1 MYILLCAL
9 LCLCGAAAVA
19 GIYAIISEKSG
30 RLKPI
35 GQIYSYIISV
45 ALPPLIMLIFVFI
58 LYALK
63 IETVGAMP
71 LIAALFGAAAAA
83 FLLNFQKAVPVF
95 RHSRCVYAISK
106 AVLIVLLLEV
116 TVFNCSAYFTAG
128 LKNQSVIAPSSCE
141 ETLDITKDGSK
152 VTVNENGET
161 KIIFNNLSLD
171 CEVIGLTFT
180 GERRIAEVSVL
191 IKDGNLSGSD
201 VCAAKNY
208 AYTNGTAY
216 FTVHSKYLR
225 SLTLSMTNAGGAQL
239 TAVSINPKIP
249 LSANGF
255 RIILLLILSAAAI
268 IIKIYRLYAV
278 KYDKNSLKQR
288 LTAIIAAAFCMMI
301 AASMFLVRANGSF
314 VQLDDTPIA
323 GKSPYLQ
330 MTDAAV
336 KGQLNLDITPD
347 SRLEDAGDNAY
358 DPTWRTANNVYAE
371 WDRAYYNGKY
381 YSYFG
386 IAPLILF
393 YLPIYLI
400 SGFVPPDSAACA
412 LFAMLT
418 VAAGFL
424 LIFTLANRAVKGAN
438 YLLTLLCG
446 ICLPFSG
453 LTLFMC
459 GYGDFYTVPKLCGT
473 FWLVLLMWLTVC
485 AYHRP
490 RRYIF
495 LLCGICVS
503 FIAASRP
510 NLIIAA
516 LALAPFYIAV
526 LISRE
531 HKLKFKLTSVCAF
544 ITPII
549 ITAAALMSYNYLRFG
564 SPFEFGSKYQLT
576 VNNIAYN
583 NLSIGLLGAAIYHYF
598 FQSAG
603 FTASFPYIKANLV
616 ILDSYSRYSY
626 MTSAFGAFAL
636 PSNWAYLAAPLPNIS
651 GIKRPY
657 RAFIKTALIS
667 SLLIAWIDFSVAGL
681 TISYVADIA
690 PIISVCAFIILLSLE
705 KTARNLQIHKF
716 VYILAAVL
724 LMITILNVTLLFFS
738 VDPMNIKSNYPEFFS
753 FFAKLFAF

>member
-1 MYILLCAL
+1 MNIIFCAL
-9 LCLCGAAAVA
+9 LCFCAAAAVA
-19 GIYAIISEKSG
+19 AVYAIISEKSG
-30 RLKPI
+30 WQKST
-35 GQIYSYIISV
+35 GQKYSYIISV
-45 ALPPLIMLIFVFI
+45 ALPTLIMLIFSFV
-58 LYALK
+58 LNALK
-63 IETVGAMP
+63 IEAIGAMP
-71 LIAALFGAAAAA
+71 LIAVLFGAAAAA
-83 FLLNFQKAVPVF
+83 FLLNFQKAAPTF
-95 RHSRCVYAISK
+95 RHSRCIYAISK
-106 AVLIVLLLEV
+106 AALIVLLLEV

-128 LKNQSVIAPSSCE
+128 LKIQSVITPSSCE
-141 ETLDITKDGSK
+141 ESLDITKDGSK
-152 VTVNENGET
+152 ITVNENSET

-171 CEVIGLTFT
+171 TEVIGLTFT

-201 VCAAKNY
+201 VCAAKKY

-216 FTVHSKYLR
+216 FTVHSKALSR
-225 SLTLSMTNAGGAQL
+225 LTLSMTNAGGAQL

-255 RIILLLILSAAAI
+255 RIILLLILSAAVI

-278 KYDKNSLKQR
+278 KCDKNSFSQR

-301 AASMFLVRANGSF
+301 AASMFLVRSNGSF
-314 VQLDDTPIA
+314 VRLDDNPIS

-336 KGQLNLDITPD
+336 KGRLSLD
-347 SRLEDAGDNAY
+347 LEVDAKLEAAGDSAY
-358 DPTWRTANNVYAE
+358 DPSWRAANNVYTE

-400 SGFVPPDSAACA
+400 SGYVPPDSAACA
-412 LFAMLT
+412 FFAMLT
-418 VAAGFL
+418 VAASFL

-453 LTLFMC
+453 LTLFIC

-473 FWLVLLMWLTVC
+473 FWLVLLMWLTLC

-526 LISRE
+526 LINRE

-544 ITPII
+544 IMPII
-549 ITAAALMSYNYLRFG
+549 FAAAVLMTYNYLRFG

-598 FQSAG
+598 FQSVG
-603 FTASFPYIKANLV
+603 FSASFPYIKANLV

-626 MTSAFGAFAL
+626 MTAAFGVFAL
-636 PSNWAYLAAPLPNIS
+636 PSSWAYIAAPLTKRS

-657 RAFIKTALIS
+657 KVFIITALIS
-667 SLLIAWIDFSVAGL
+667 SLLLAWIDFAVAGL

-690 PIISVCAFIILLSLE
+690 PIISVCAFIILLSIE
-705 KTARNLQIHKF
+705 KAARNSLTHRYIF
-716 VYILAAVL
+716 ILAAVL
-724 LMITILNVTLLFFS
+724 LLLTILNVTLLFFS
-738 VDPMNIKSNYPEFFS
+738 VDPMNIKSNYPELFN
-753 FFAKLFAF
+753 FFAKIFAF

>member
-9 LCLCGAAAVA
+9 LTLCGAAAVA
-19 GIYAIISEKSG
+19 AAYAIISEKSG
-30 RLKPI
+30 RLKPN

-45 ALPPLIMLIFVFI
+45 ALPPLIMLIFSFI

-63 IETVGAMP
+63 IDAVGAMP
-71 LIAALFGAAAAA
+71 IIALLLGAAAAA
-83 FLLNFQKAVPVF
+83 FLLNFQKAVPLF
-95 RHSRCVYAISK
+95 RHSRCIYAISK
-106 AVLIVLLLEV
+106 AALIILLLEA
-116 TVFNCSAYFTAG
+116 TVFNYSAYFTAG
-128 LKNQSVIAPSSCE
+128 LSNTTDIAVSSCE
-141 ETLDITKDGSK
+141 ENLDITKGDK
-152 VTVNENGET
+152 TVTINENGES
-161 KIIFNNLSLD
+161 KITFNNLSLD
-171 CEVIGLTFT
+171 CEVIGLTFS

-191 IKDGNLSGSD
+191 INDGNLSGTN
-201 VCAAKNY
+201 VCAAKKY
-208 AYTNGTAY
+208 ADTNGTTY
-216 FTVHSKYLR
+216 FTVHSKVLS

-239 TAVSINPKIP
+239 AAVQVNPKIP
-249 LSANGF
+249 LFANGF
-255 RIILLLILSAAAI
+255 RIALLIILAAAAI

-278 KYDKNSLKQR
+278 KCDKNSFSQR
-288 LTAIIAAAFCMMI
+288 LTAIIAAAFCMII

-314 VQLDDTPIA
+314 VRLDDTPIS

-336 KGQLNLDITPD
+336 KGRLSLDLPVD
-347 SRLEDAGDNAY
+347 SKLETAGDNAY
-358 DPTWRTANNVYAE
+358 DPNWRAANNVYAE

-412 LFAMLT
+412 FFAMLT

-424 LIFTLANRAVKGAN
+424 LIFTLANRAVKGASF
-438 YLLTLLCG
+438 LLTLLCG

-544 ITPII
+544 LTPII
-549 ITAAALMSYNYLRFG
+549 LTAAALTAYNYLRFG
-564 SPFEFGSKYQLT
+564 SPFEFGAKYQLT

-583 NLSIGLLGAAIYHYF
+583 NLSLGLLGAAIYHYF
-598 FQSAG
+598 FQPVGYCS
-603 FTASFPYIKANLV
+603 SFPYLKADLV
-616 ILDSYSRYSY
+616 ALGSYSRYSY
-626 MTSAFGAFAL
+626 MTAAFGVFAL
-636 PSNWAYLAAPLPNIS
+636 PSNWAYIAAPLAKKS

-657 RAFIKTALIS
+657 TSFVISALIA
-667 SLLIAWIDFSVAGL
+667 SLLLAWIDFAVAGL

-705 KTARNLQIHKF
+705 KAARNSIIHKY

-724 LMITILNVTLLFFS
+724 LVLTVLNVTLLFLS
-738 VDPMNIKSNYPEFFS
+738 VDPMNIRGNHPEFFGL
-753 FFAKLFAF
+753 FAKIFAI

>member
-1 MYILLCAL
+1 
-9 LCLCGAAAVA
+9 
-19 GIYAIISEKSG
+19 
-30 RLKPI
+30 
-35 GQIYSYIISV
+35 
-45 ALPPLIMLIFVFI
+45 
-58 LYALK
+58 
-63 IETVGAMP
+63 
-71 LIAALFGAAAAA
+71 
-83 FLLNFQKAVPVF
+83 
-95 RHSRCVYAISK
+95 
-106 AVLIVLLLEV
+106 
-116 TVFNCSAYFTAG
+116 
-128 LKNQSVIAPSSCE
+128 
-141 ETLDITKDGSK
+141 
-152 VTVNENGET
+152 
-161 KIIFNNLSLD
+161 
-171 CEVIGLTFT
+171 
-180 GERRIAEVSVL
+180 
-191 IKDGNLSGSD
+191 
-201 VCAAKNY
+201 
-208 AYTNGTAY
+208 
-216 FTVHSKYLR
+216 SKYLR

-278 KYDKNSLKQR
+278 KYDKNSFSQR

-301 AASMFLVRANGSF
+301 AASMFAARANGSF

-549 ITAAALMSYNYLRFG
+549 ITAAALMAYNYLRFG

-576 VNNIAYN
+576 VNN
-583 NLSIGLLGAAIYHYF
+583 
-598 FQSAG
+598 
-603 FTASFPYIKANLV
+603 
-616 ILDSYSRYSY
+616 
-626 MTSAFGAFAL
+626 
-636 PSNWAYLAAPLPNIS
+636 
-651 GIKRPY
+651 
-657 RAFIKTALIS
+657 
-667 SLLIAWIDFSVAGL
+667 
-681 TISYVADIA
+681 
-690 PIISVCAFIILLSLE
+690 
-705 KTARNLQIHKF
+705 
-716 VYILAAVL
+716 
-724 LMITILNVTLLFFS
+724 
-738 VDPMNIKSNYPEFFS
+738 
-753 FFAKLFAF
+753 